1 MQWQIHHSKLIPNLC
16 LRSLQAPLAMFCF
29 SDNSNGEENVN
40 ISFRGSSRNC
50 KWVEF
55 WWGSGKILNSIVLI
69 TLSTQNWQM
78 NRRRYKT
85 QLDNSH
91 VMWSFR
97 LHRSMIKLARYKLQ
111 LIVWWF
117 TYIFQFPRDVCKQAW
132 KLGLI
137 NTCIPVE
144 YGNLFDSHTF
154 MLCLGPHRWYRI
166 IFYGW
171 STDIWRIGLWLH
183 RNSVSYCS

>member
-1 MQWQIHHSKLIPNLC
+1 MNTCRGFIKLNKLMQWQIHHSKLIPNLC

-69 TLSTQNWQM
+69 TSSTQNWQT

-117 TYIFQFPRDVCKQAW
+117 TYIF
-132 KLGLI
+132 
-137 NTCIPVE
+137 
-144 YGNLFDSHTF
+144 
-154 MLCLGPHRWYRI
+154 
-166 IFYGW
+166 
-171 STDIWRIGLWLH
+171 
-183 RNSVSYCS
+183 SVSKRCVQTGVEAWSNQYLYTSGIW